1 MRKLRGIAN
10 KVGGIYYYYFY
21 LWKLHCAAMFLFLIL
36 EFWCIECFAY
46 PLASFVFSITFY
58 VCTGDPAFF
67 VSPSFFSVRTFL
79 ESLFCLFFLYSCT
92 ARLSF
97 VPFLLTFPL
106 LSLLV
111 VPPCPKVVV
120 MTLTFYRQ
128 TKDFFFY
135 FLHPVF
141 LSFSF
146 KNTFYQ
152 IWISY
157 SPNLMSSKS
166 LASSYCFRKIYSSTD
181 SYPNKQ
187 GVCSHSLICFKYI
200 SHSLACLI
208 TMTPRGSV
216 VVVHPRISLQFSL
229 VLS

>member
-10 KVGGIYYYYFY
+10 KIGGIYYYSFN

-58 VCTGDPAFF
+58 VCTGTPAFF

-79 ESLFCLFFLYSCT
+79 ESLFCLFFLHSCT
-92 ARLSF
+92 APLSF
-97 VPFLLTFPL
+97 VLFSLTFPL

-146 KNTFYQ
+146 KNICYPVPLPLLSVSILKEAFY
-152 IWISY
+152 
-157 SPNLMSSKS
+157 L
-166 LASSYCFRKIYSSTD
+166 
-181 SYPNKQ
+181 YPL
-187 GVCSHSLICFKYI
+187 C
-200 SHSLACLI
+200 
-208 TMTPRGSV
+208 P
-216 VVVHPRISLQFSL
+216 
-229 VLS
+229 